1 MFLARRRAGYSQEEL
16 GKRCSLHPT
25 EIGMIESG
33 DRLPR
38 SDTLMKL
45 AGGLEV
51 GAELLL
57 RGIESH
63 RFQPISISRK
73 PLETALHVAQQV
85 HRIGLIS
92 GLSVWNPKVAN
103 RAISGCCLKI
113 GADP

>member
-1 MFLARRRAGYSQEEL
+1 MDGRLRNEKVAKRIGHNVFLARRRAGYSQEEL
-16 GKRCSLHPT
+16 GKRCSLHRT

-57 RGIESH
+57 RGIEWIPPGHSAGGSFGIIPPSP
-63 RFQPISISRK
+63 R
-73 PLETALHVAQQV
+73 
-85 HRIGLIS
+85 G
-92 GLSVWNPKVAN
+92 G
-103 RAISGCCLKI
+103 
-113 GADP
+113 